1 MATPKTGKD
10 KGAMAFIVT
19 ALLLTLVGA
28 GAGLS
33 VGALLQ
39 APPQAE
45 PQAIAAVATP
55 PDEKPAE
62 ATAEAHGTPEPGHVA
77 EAEEMPAE
85 EPPAVTAVKAIPFPP
100 VLTTLAA
107 PKGKWIR
114 VEGSILAALETE
126 DSPELLAEKAG
137 EQIFNYLHSVRLD
150 QIEGPSGVLGL
161 GDDLTEMVKVLSHG
175 QVQGVLIHGLV
186 VE

>member
-1 MATPKTGKD
+1 MAGAKAGKG

-39 APPQAE
+39 KAAQPESSVAP
-45 PQAIAAVATP
+45 
-55 PDEKPAE
+55 
-62 ATAEAHGTPEPGHVA
+62 ATAVVPDVASKEASAAEHGTTEDEPADVA
-77 EAEEMPAE
+77 SNAPVE
-85 EPPAVTAVKAIPFPP
+85 EPAVVHTVKAVPFPP

-161 GDDLTEMVKVLSHG
+161 GDDLDEMVRVLSNG
-175 QVQGVLIHGLV
+175 QVQGVLIRGLV

>member
-1 MATPKTGKD
+1 
-10 KGAMAFIVT
+10 MAFIVT

-39 APPQAE
+39 TAPVPELILAAPAPDGPAAQA
-45 PQAIAAVATP
+45 
-55 PDEKPAE
+55 KPA
-62 ATAEAHGTPEPGHVA
+62 AAEAHGSAESAHADGAEEAPA
-77 EAEEMPAE
+77 EAEAAP
-85 EPPAVTAVKAIPFPP
+85 VAVKAIPFPP

-114 VEGSILAALETE
+114 VEGSVLAALETE
-126 DSPELLAEKAG
+126 EAPELLAEKAG
-137 EQIFNYLHSVRLD
+137 EQIFNYLHSVRLE

-161 GDDLTEMVKVLSHG
+161 TDDLNEMLKVLSNG
-175 QVQGVLIHGLV
+175 QIQGVLIHGLV
-186 VE
+186 IE

>member
-1 MATPKTGKD
+1 MAASKSGKD
-10 KGAMAFIVT
+10 KGAMAFFVV

-33 VGALLQ
+33 VGALLHPEPADLAA
-39 APPQAE
+39 APAPETQAE
-45 PQAIAAVATP
+45 
-55 PDEKPAE
+55 
-62 ATAEAHGTPEPGHVA
+62 TPEPTAADGHGLPKDA
-77 EAEEMPAE
+77 HAAASADAPEAATIAPED
-85 EPPAVTAVKAIPFPP
+85 VKAVPFPP

-126 DSPELLAEKAG
+126 EAPELLAEKAG

-161 GDDLTEMVKVLSHG
+161 TDDLNEMLEVLSNG
-175 QVQGVLIHGLV
+175 QVKGVLIHGLV

>member
-1 MATPKTGKD
+1 MAGAKAGKD

-39 APPQAE
+39 TAPEPEAKMAAPAPQSPAAE
-45 PQAIAAVATP
+45 PKTAAA
-55 PDEKPAE
+55 A
-62 ATAEAHGTPEPGHVA
+62 AHGSAGGAHTNTAG
-77 EAEEMPAE
+77 EAPAE
-85 EPPAVTAVKAIPFPP
+85 EEAAPIAVKAIPFPP

-114 VEGSILAALETE
+114 VEGSILAALET
-126 DSPELLAEKAG
+126 DDNPELLAEKAG

-161 GDDLTEMVKVLSHG
+161 TDDLNEMLKVLSNG